1 MVLALGLA
9 LPPALPAAAAG
20 EPGAATPE
28 ELVTRLK
35 AAAEDDDFAE
45 IAACIAPRDRA
56 QMAMMM
62 VAAAGMMVAFA
73 QMGSEMAEGMAEG
86 MAEAFA
92 EEDDAAADAD
102 ETAEETTE
110 AAADAAAD
118 AAGPEAMEAQVAAIA
133 GQFEALLERHGL
145 DEILASDPPPEGS
158 GPEALEAAL
167 ADVDQVAL
175 IADVM
180 RFMQEAMPG
189 TEGEEA
195 AKSPVPVGDLVDLV
209 VDGDRA
215 TGKVGGED
223 AHFVRVDGRW
233 YVALDV
239 EQPGAE

>member
-92 EEDDAAADAD
+92 EEDDAAEDAE
-102 ETAEETTE
+102 ETAEETAE
-110 AAADAAAD
+110 

-195 AKSPVPVGDLVDLV
+195 AKSPVPVGDLEDLV